1 MLRYKSNKQ
10 AVIIAALIILL
21 CFVCLTGS
29 TLALFTND
37 PEKGTIG
44 VITTSGRV
52 DVGIVDTASNP
63 DSLEGKVLQFIT
75 TSTQQNVEFEPGA
88 VFYTQGFKVIN
99 NGNIPIK
106 FHLYI
111 SEDEEE
117 DMKAFHEAFDIWIT
131 TDPFNTAPAVKLD
144 EFYGELK
151 YNGDTSDTYC
161 LVIRM
166 KADAGNEFQGRQFS
180 GIGVTVFAV
189 QGNTDIT
196 DFKE

>member
-10 AVIIAALIILL
+10 AIIIAALIILL

-131 TDPFNTAPAVKLD
+131 TDPFNNAPAVKLD

-151 YNGDTSDTYC
+151 YNGDTSDT
-161 LVIRM
+161 
-166 KADAGNEFQGRQFS
+166 
-180 GIGVTVFAV
+180 
-189 QGNTDIT
+189 
-196 DFKE
+196 